1 MENKVAVNGQGLTI
15 EQVALVAREGCRVE
29 IDPES
34 VSRIKSSRDIVED
47 YVNREEVVY
56 GVTTGFGRFSDV
68 AISKDEAELLQKNLI
83 VSHAC
88 GVGKSF
94 SRDITRAV
102 MLLRVNTLCRG
113 YSGIRLETLNLLV
126 EMLNRGVHPVIPQ
139 KGSLGA
145 SGDLAPL
152 AHMVLVMLGEGR
164 AEYDGEIMEGSRA
177 LEKAGLKPCT
187 LSSKEGLALING
199 TQTMS
204 AVASLTLF
212 DALMLVKM
220 ADIAAA
226 LTLEALNGIVDA
238 FDDRIHRVRGHKG
251 QTESAENIRHL
262 VDGST
267 YITRQGEKRVQ
278 DAYALR
284 CTAQVHGACRDAL
297 EYAARVIGTE
307 INAVT
312 DNPLIFPDSGE
323 VISGGNF
330 HGEPVAL
337 AMDFL
342 GISLAELADI
352 SERRIERLVNP
363 QLSNGLPAFLTVHG
377 GLNSGFMI
385 AQYAAAAL
393 VSENKVLAHPAS
405 VDSIPSSANQEDHVS
420 MGTIAARK
428 GSEIKDNLANVLAI
442 EYLASA
448 QAIDLRGEG
457 ILGRGTGPVYR
468 LLRSR
473 VKPLKQDRI
482 MHADM
487 QSALELILSR
497 KPVKAAEEAVGKKL

>member
-1 MENKVAVNGQGLTI
+1 MDKIYIDGHSLTL
-15 EQVALVAREGCRVE
+15 EQVAMVAREERPVALDQAAVE
-29 IDPES
+29 
-34 VSRIKSSRDIVED
+34 RINRSRDIVEQ
-47 YVNREEVVY
+47 YVDREEVVY

-68 AISKDEAELLQKNLI
+68 AISRDETETLQRNLI

-88 GVGKSF
+88 GVGDSF
-94 SRDITRAV
+94 TRDVTRAV

-113 YSGIRLETLNLLV
+113 YSGVRLETLRLLV
-126 EMLNRGVHPVIPQ
+126 EMLNSGVHPSIPQ

-164 AEYDGEIMEGSRA
+164 AEYKGEIMSGAEA
-177 LEKAGLKPCT
+177 LKRAGLKPCT

-199 TQTMS
+199 TQAMS
-204 AVASLTLF
+204 AVASLTLV

-220 ADIAAA
+220 ADITAA
-226 LTLEALNGIVDA
+226 LTLEALGGIEDA
-238 FDDRIHRVRGHKG
+238 FDKRIHEVRGHSG
-251 QTESAENIRHL
+251 QILSAKNIKDLIEES
-262 VDGST
+262 SYT
-267 YITRQGEKRVQ
+267 TRQGEKRVQ

-284 CTAQVHGACRDAL
+284 CTSQVHGACRDAV
-297 EYAARVIGTE
+297 EYAARVVGTE

-312 DNPLIFPDSGE
+312 DNPLIFPDSGD
-323 VISGGNF
+323 VLSGGNF

-342 GISLAELADI
+342 GIALSELANI

-363 QLSNGLPAFLTVHG
+363 QLSNDLPAFLTRKG

-385 AQYAAAAL
+385 TQYAAAAL

-428 GSEIKDNLANVLAI
+428 ASEIKDNLASVLAI

-448 QAIDLRGEG
+448 QAIDLQGTG
-457 ILGRGTGPVYR
+457 KLGRGTGPVYKM
-468 LLRSR
+468 LRAR
-473 VKPLKQDRI
+473 IKPLEEDRI
-482 MHADM
+482 MHVDM
-487 QSALELILSR
+487 QSALELIMSG
-497 KPVKAAEEAVGKKL
+497 KPVRSAEKMLMREL